1 MNQKNWKVFTL
12 CVLLVISALTFAG
25 CGNNDGMNNPDEA
38 TTGGTQLP
46 ENNTTST
53 DNTAGTEG
61 DSVLDDAGNA
71 VGDVVDGAGNAVGDA
86 VDGVENA
93 VDDITD
99 NDNNTNKSTLNDAI
113 TSTAAQTDISG
124 GATKNNR

>member
-71 VGDVVDGAGNAVGDA
+71 VGDVVDG
-86 VDGVENA
+86 VENA
-93 VDDITD
+93 VDDITG